1 MVTVSRGTRRLA
13 LGDGTCFKPRMSTGP
28 VTLTI
33 ERLGAQGDGIAMH
46 DGKQVFAPL
55 TLAGETITAEIDR
68 DRARVID
75 ILSPS
80 PDRVGPR
87 CSHYG
92 ECGGCSLQHI
102 ADARYLEFK
111 REQVVT
117 ALSYLQIDAPIDPVV
132 AIAPRSRR
140 RAVFAAHRTGKSVA
154 IGFHGRRSH
163 RIVPITDCAVI
174 TPGLLA
180 LLPKLERI
188 AAITAPPKD
197 ALTISV
203 TETITG
209 FDVALNGVAK
219 SFPAD
224 ARIRAI
230 QAAGEIGLARLS
242 INGDVAMERA
252 LPALRAGAAHLT
264 PPPGGFLQACEAS
277 EAAMLALVKEAI
289 GDARKLVDLFAG
301 AGTFSLPVASTAT
314 VHAVESD
321 EAALASLV
329 RAARKAQGLK
339 PVTVEKRD
347 LFRQPLTRAD
357 LKRFDAAIIDPPRAG
372 AEAQTRE
379 LAASS
384 LKRVA
389 MVSCNA
395 QTFAR
400 DLRLMLDANW
410 RITRITPI
418 DQFLW
423 SPHIEIVAQ
432 LRRG

>member
-1 MVTVSRGTRRLA
+1 
-13 LGDGTCFKPRMSTGP
+13 MSAGP

-33 ERLGAQGDGIAMH
+33 ERLGAQGDGIATH
-46 DGKQVFAPL
+46 DGRQVFAPL
-55 TLAGETITAEIDR
+55 TLPDETITAEIDR

-75 ILSPS
+75 IITPS
-80 PDRVGPR
+80 PDRVGQR
-87 CSHYG
+87 CAHYG
-92 ECGGCSLQHI
+92 ECGGCSLQHL
-102 ADARYLEFK
+102 ADERYLAFK

-117 ALSYLQIDAPIDPVV
+117 ALSFLQIDAPVDPVI

-140 RAVFAAHRTGKSVA
+140 RAVFAGHRAGKAIA
-154 IGFHGRRSH
+154 IGFHSRRSH
-163 RIVPITDCAVI
+163 RIVPITDCTVV
-174 TPGLLA
+174 TPGVLA
-180 LLPKLERI
+180 LLPKLERV
-188 AAITAPPKD
+188 AAITAPTKD

-209 FDVALNGVAK
+209 FDVALNGVARGI
-219 SFPAD
+219 PAD

-252 LPALRAGAAHLT
+252 APTIRAGAAHLT

-289 GDARKLVDLFAG
+289 GDSRKVVDLFAG
-301 AGTFSLPVASTAT
+301 AGTFSLPLASTAT
-314 VHAVESD
+314 VHAVEG
-321 EAALASLV
+321 EETALAALD
-329 RAARKAQGLK
+329 RAARKAQSLK

-347 LFRQPLTRAD
+347 LFRQPLTCAD
-357 LKRFDAAIIDPPRAG
+357 LKRFDAAVIDPPRAG
-372 AEAQTRE
+372 AEAQSRE

-384 LKRVA
+384 LKRIA

-400 DLRLMLDANW
+400 DIKIMRDASW

-432 LRRG
+432 LHRG

>member
-1 MVTVSRGTRRLA
+1 
-13 LGDGTCFKPRMSTGP
+13 MSAGP

-33 ERLGAQGDGIAMH
+33 DRLGAQGDGVATH

-55 TLAGETITAEIDR
+55 TLAGEIVTAEIDR
-68 DRARVID
+68 DRARVIE
-75 ILSPS
+75 ITTPS
-80 PDRVGPR
+80 ADRVAPR
-87 CSHYG
+87 CPHYG
-92 ECGGCSLQHI
+92 ECGGCSLQHL
-102 ADARYLEFK
+102 ADAHYLEFK
-111 REQVVT
+111 REQVIT
-117 ALSYLQIDAPIDPVV
+117 ALSFLQIDTPVDPVI

-140 RAVFAAHRTGKSVA
+140 RAVFAAHRVGKAIA
-154 IGFHGRRSH
+154 IGFHSRRSH
-163 RIVPITDCAVI
+163 RIVPITDCAVV
-174 TPGLLA
+174 TPGVLA

-188 AAITAPPKD
+188 AAICAPPKD
-197 ALTISV
+197 ALTVSV

-219 SFPAD
+219 AFPAD
-224 ARIRAI
+224 GRIRAI
-230 QAAGEIGLARLS
+230 QTAGEIGLARLS

-252 LPALRAGAAHLT
+252 APTLRAGAAHLT

-289 GDARKLVDLFAG
+289 GDSRKVVDLFAG
-301 AGTFSLPVASTAT
+301 SGTFSLPLASTAT
-314 VHAVESD
+314 IHAVEGD
-321 EAALASLV
+321 EAALASLD

-347 LFRQPLTRAD
+347 LFRRPLTRAD

-372 AEAQTRE
+372 AEDQTRE
-379 LAASS
+379 LAASTV
-384 LKRVA
+384 KRVA

-400 DLRLMLDANW
+400 DLQIMASAGW
-410 RITRITPI
+410 RATRITPI

>member
-1 MVTVSRGTRRLA
+1 
-13 LGDGTCFKPRMSTGP
+13 MSAGP

-33 ERLGAQGDGIAMH
+33 DRLGAQGDGVATH

-55 TLAGETITAEIDR
+55 TLAGEIVTAEIDR
-68 DRARVID
+68 DRARVIE
-75 ILSPS
+75 ITTPS
-80 PDRVGPR
+80 ADRVAPR
-87 CSHYG
+87 CPHYG
-92 ECGGCSLQHI
+92 ECGGCSLQHL

-117 ALSYLQIDAPIDPVV
+117 ALSFLQIDTPVDPVI

-140 RAVFAAHRTGKSVA
+140 RAVFAAHRVGKAIA
-154 IGFHGRRSH
+154 IGFHSRRSH
-163 RIVPITDCAVI
+163 RIVPITDCAVV
-174 TPGLLA
+174 TPSVLA

-188 AAITAPPKD
+188 AAICAPPKD
-197 ALTISV
+197 ALTVSV

-219 SFPAD
+219 AFRAD
-224 ARIRAI
+224 GRIRAI
-230 QAAGEIGLARLS
+230 QTAGEIGLARLS

-252 LPALRAGAAHLT
+252 APTLRAGAAHLT

-289 GDARKLVDLFAG
+289 GDSRKVVDLFAG
-301 AGTFSLPVASTAT
+301 SGTFSLPLASTAT
-314 VHAVESD
+314 IHAVEGD
-321 EAALASLV
+321 EAALASLD

-347 LFRQPLTRAD
+347 LFRRPLTRAD

-372 AEAQTRE
+372 AEDQTRE
-379 LAASS
+379 LAASTV
-384 LKRVA
+384 KRVA

-400 DLRLMLDANW
+400 DLQIMASAGW
-410 RITRITPI
+410 RATRITPI

-423 SPHIEIVAQ
+423 SPHIEVVAQ

>member
-1 MVTVSRGTRRLA
+1 
-13 LGDGTCFKPRMSTGP
+13 MSAGP

-33 ERLGAQGDGIAMH
+33 DRLGAQGDGVATH

-55 TLAGETITAEIDR
+55 TLAGEIVTAEIDR
-68 DRARVID
+68 DRARVIE
-75 ILSPS
+75 ITTPS
-80 PDRVGPR
+80 ADRVAPR
-87 CSHYG
+87 CPHYG
-92 ECGGCSLQHI
+92 ECGGCSLQHL

-117 ALSYLQIDAPIDPVV
+117 ALSFLQIDTPVDPVI

-140 RAVFAAHRTGKSVA
+140 RAVFAAHRVGKAIA
-154 IGFHGRRSH
+154 IGFHSRRSH
-163 RIVPITDCAVI
+163 RIVPITDCAVV
-174 TPGLLA
+174 TPSVLA

-188 AAITAPPKD
+188 AAICAPPKD

-219 SFPAD
+219 AFPAD
-224 ARIRAI
+224 SRIRAI
-230 QAAGEIGLARLS
+230 QTAGEIGLARLS

-252 LPALRAGAAHLT
+252 APTLRAGAAHLT

-289 GDARKLVDLFAG
+289 GDSRKVVDLFAG
-301 AGTFSLPVASTAT
+301 SGTFSLPLASTAT
-314 VHAVESD
+314 IHAVEGD
-321 EAALASLV
+321 EAALASLD

-347 LFRQPLTRAD
+347 LFRRPLTRAD

-372 AEAQTRE
+372 AEDQTRE
-379 LAASS
+379 LAASTV
-384 LKRVA
+384 KRVA

-400 DLRLMLDANW
+400 DLQIMASAGW
-410 RITRITPI
+410 RATRITPI

-423 SPHIEIVAQ
+423 SPHIEVVAQ